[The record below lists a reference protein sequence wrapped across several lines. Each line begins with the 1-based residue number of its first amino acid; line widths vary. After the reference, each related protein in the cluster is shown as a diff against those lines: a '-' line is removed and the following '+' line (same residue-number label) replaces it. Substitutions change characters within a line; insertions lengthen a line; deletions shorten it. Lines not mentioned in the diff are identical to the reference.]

1 MAGWQTL
8 VIRPGETG
16 PVFRIAI
23 RNGPIVNQEEVIEP
37 NTDSIFELC
46 WSMREHCASMYNHI
60 FR

>member
-1 MAGWQTL
+1 M
-8 VIRPGETG
+8 
-16 PVFRIAI
+16 FRIAI